1 MYNEQIEGLISAAL
15 ADGVLTEK
23 EKQVLFKKAQSQ
35 GIDLDE
41 FEMVLDARLVELQK
55 AEKEK
60 AAKSAPK
67 SDKYGTVR
75 KCPACGAIVPAFQGV
90 CPECGHEFMD
100 VDANA
105 SSKKLA
111 EELLKENN
119 TNKQK
124 QIIETFPLPNTKAD
138 LLEFLT
144 ALKPRINDSN
154 DVLSQSYFKKYQE
167 CIEKAK
173 VSFPNDKLIAP
184 FIVEHDKIVSKIKRD
199 STIANVVSFV
209 RKYSILIV
217 ILLTIPILCYTC
229 RSTTK
234 NDPTKCNM
242 AIEQALLNNDIETA
256 LQYVYAYNESKDDLK
271 ESANKIVQTL
281 LDADKVTEAE
291 KLYKYFDMEDKYGYS
306 ASKEAFAKYYL
317 AKDEVETALK
327 YESYGKLYEDYWLA
341 KGDYKQAWQYSSKYR
356 SNLREY
362 LEYLCK
368 NQSKDT
374 ARKFLN
380 QHIDELSECNV
391 NRLLNTAEEDRK
403 ESAANKKAI
412 LKELNSFINNY

>member
-1 MYNEQIEGLISAAL
+1 MYDEQIEGLISAAL

-23 EKQVLFKKAQSQ
+23 EKQILFKKAQSM

-111 EELLKENN
+111 EQLLKENN

-124 QIIETFPLPNTKAD
+124 RIIETFPLPNTKAD

-144 ALKPRINDSN
+144 ALKPRIS
-154 DVLSQSYFKKYQE
+154 DVKDPLSKSYFKKYQE

-173 VSFPNDKLIAP
+173 VTFPNDKLIAP
-184 FIVEHDKIVSKIKRD
+184 FIADFINVKKEANSLSKKTTRWWNGLDGVSK
-199 STIANVVSFV
+199 
-209 RKYSILIV
+209 YL
-217 ILLTIPILCYTC
+217 YTW
-229 RSTTK
+229 
-234 NDPTKCNM
+234 
-242 AIEQALLNNDIETA
+242 AL
-256 LQYVYAYNESKDDLK
+256 
-271 ESANKIVQTL
+271 
-281 LDADKVTEAE
+281 
-291 KLYKYFDMEDKYGYS
+291 G
-306 ASKEAFAKYYL
+306 AFAFVL
-317 AKDEVETALK
+317 LCVIGGVWWWLVETAPSRYEEKVIQTAYTGDLDKAIVLYTNGTKKYHNKYHWGEDAINAIFEEYLK
-327 YESYGKLYEDYWLA
+327 INIKEAENIYNSYELSYHASGDLQKAYLKAGLIDDYWRFSRTTYNDANDYSRRYDAMEEVVRYYCENGEIMTA
-341 KGDYKQAWQYSSKYR
+341 KTFIEK
-356 SNLREY
+356 
-362 LEYLCK
+362 
-368 NQSKDT
+368 
-374 ARKFLN
+374 
-380 QHIDELSECNV
+380 NV
-391 NRLLNTAEEDRK
+391 NWFYTNVDKDPKINDDGFFSGHADRK
-403 ESAANKKAI
+403 PYKKAKVQEK
-412 LKELNSFINNY
+412 LMTTINQY